1 MRTILL
7 LLCAFL
13 PYSLLAQ
20 DDSVICGRVMNKD
33 SEPVAYATI
42 SVLSESGEYIKS
54 TISIEDGSFELPL
67 SLSGICVLRIS
78 HQSYDDLTLKLN
90 FSSNQKLEPIL
101 LNRRADVLTEAAIVA
116 DRKVIRRKADMVIFS
131 PKYVVGANNA
141 MDLLQRSPGVLVQG
155 GKITMFG
162 AGEAKIY
169 IDGREQKANAE
180 QLAGILQMYS
190 AEDVETIELIHTPS
204 AKYSA
209 SGSGG
214 VINIVTKKKY
224 SDFLGGNVS
233 VSHSQNKKFSDD
245 LSTNLVYKQGKMSAS
260 FGMGGKMAS
269 DYYTES
275 NRYLYPSLTISNID
289 DGSQKII
296 NGFIRA
302 QFDYTVSERFD
313 FGAQMSFSPNH
324 DNLSILGNSL
334 YTYRDRDST
343 RISNSYAEKKA
354 SSLAV
359 NLHAT
364 QHLKES
370 RGQINYELDYF
381 NSSPFVRRDYSS
393 YPHDNA
399 NDVEGYVMIK
409 DNISRLVSG
418 KIDGVIN
425 VDKGRIN
432 TGINISYVNESRDFQ
447 QSAYKSFGE
456 QLDNYAYNETTYA
469 GYIEYRRRYSEM
481 WSMNIGARAEYTH
494 CIGASKNNGQ
504 NKRDWFHLFPNM
516 FVGYS
521 PNQNHDLNF
530 SITSRVNRPNLS
542 STNPFQYYSSENTV
556 IVGNPNLNPT
566 YLYKAALGY
575 TYLGSLQFD
584 LYYAYEPNMMTQYSW
599 MDEKD
604 MLSTTSWNNDA
615 TNHTTGINMFWFV
628 DKLKWTYLTIIQG
641 VSYQSFHSEQV
652 NAQVKNNWDYTIML
666 DSQIFFD
673 KKRKFIGNIS
683 GSFSTTSR
691 KGFTIMKPNWY
702 LNAGVQYALLNNKL
716 RISLACRN
724 LLASKIRGIAESN
737 NGYNMVFENIY
748 NHRTIVFSANWS
760 WGGNHR
766 LNRRND
772 NTQDF
777 KDRLVELD

>member
-1 MRTILL
+1 
-7 LLCAFL
+7 
-13 PYSLLAQ
+13 
-20 DDSVICGRVMNKD
+20 
-33 SEPVAYATI
+33 
-42 SVLSESGEYIKS
+42 
-54 TISIEDGSFELPL
+54 
-67 SLSGICVLRIS
+67 
-78 HQSYDDLTLKLN
+78 
-90 FSSNQKLEPIL
+90 
-101 LNRRADVLTEAAIVA
+101 
-116 DRKVIRRKADMVIFS
+116 
-131 PKYVVGANNA
+131 
-141 MDLLQRSPGVLVQG
+141 
-155 GKITMFG
+155 
-162 AGEAKIY
+162 
-169 IDGREQKANAE
+169 
-180 QLAGILQMYS
+180 
-190 AEDVETIELIHTPS
+190 
-204 AKYSA
+204 
-209 SGSGG
+209 
-214 VINIVTKKKY
+214 
-224 SDFLGGNVS
+224 
-233 VSHSQNKKFSDD
+233 
-245 LSTNLVYKQGKMSAS
+245 
-260 FGMGGKMAS
+260 
-269 DYYTES
+269 
-275 NRYLYPSLTISNID
+275 
-289 DGSQKII
+289 
-296 NGFIRA
+296 
-302 QFDYTVSERFD
+302 
-313 FGAQMSFSPNH
+313 
-324 DNLSILGNSL
+324 
-334 YTYRDRDST
+334 
-343 RISNSYAEKKA
+343 
-354 SSLAV
+354 
-359 NLHAT
+359 
-364 QHLKES
+364 
-370 RGQINYELDYF
+370 
-381 NSSPFVRRDYSS
+381 
-393 YPHDNA
+393 
-399 NDVEGYVMIK
+399 
-409 DNISRLVSG
+409 
-418 KIDGVIN
+418 
-425 VDKGRIN
+425 
-432 TGINISYVNESRDFQ
+432 
-447 QSAYKSFGE
+447 
-456 QLDNYAYNETTYA
+456 
-469 GYIEYRRRYSEM
+469 M

-691 KGFTIMKPNWY
+691 KGFTFMKPNWY